1 MKKLI
6 VSVDR
11 ITEDVAYL
19 NLDNGEQEL
28 QLPLWAMPSGTEEG
42 RAYTITIERNPDEEQ
57 RLHEEIEALREAIRE
72 EQEEQHD

>member
-11 ITEDVAYL
+11 ITEGTVYL

-28 QLPLWAMPSGTEEG
+28 QLPLWAMPSGTDEG
-42 RAYTITIERNPDEEQ
+42 RAYTITIERNQDEED
-57 RLHEEIEALREAIRE
+57 RLRQEIAELRAALAEGGE
-72 EQEEQHD
+72 S

>member
-11 ITEDVAYL
+11 ITEDTVYL

-28 QLPLWAMPSGTEEG
+28 QLPLWAMPAGTDEG
-42 RAYTITIERNPDEEQ
+42 RAYTITIERNLDEEE
-57 RLHEEIEALREAIRE
+57 RLRQEIAELRAALAEGGE
-72 EQEEQHD
+72 S